1 MKHIRFVI
9 TFFQILLFAVIT
21 GTNAQAANNCKTTQT
36 YEYTT
41 ELAGWTCLAN
51 GDPSYTE
58 QIATLTS
65 CETCN
70 SGYTRTQSRTVVS
83 YTCYPNA
90 CDDISNINTSNCE
103 STTHTLYTCEKSE
116 TGDDSG
122 GTTTGPCANYTVA
135 NWDST
140 WTDVSSAGNEISI
153 SYDSSSGCN
162 FSITDSNLIKD
173 ATGTFRA
180 KNSLT
185 DRIFCYEK

>member
-9 TFFQILLFAVIT
+9 TFFQILLFSAIT
-21 GTNAQAANNCKTTQT
+21 VTDAQA
-36 YEYTT
+36 
-41 ELAGWTCLAN
+41 
-51 GDPSYTE
+51 
-58 QIATLTS
+58 
-65 CETCN
+65 
-70 SGYTRTQSRTVVS
+70 
-83 YTCYPNA
+83 
-90 CDDISNINTSNCE
+90 TSNCKDF
-103 STTHTLYTCEKSE
+103 TTRQYTTDLNKWTCNGGDPAYSGTKTQQSDCSSCNTGYIRTIGGTIDYYICDMSACYGSSIE
-116 TGDDSG
+116 TSGCTKYRDTWYKCVKDSSGDSGDSG

-140 WTDVSSAGNEISI
+140 WTDVSSTGNEISI
-153 SYDSSSGCN
+153 SYESSSGCN